1 MKFALILSIVLCSI
15 LAVRADWVLVWE
27 DDFNGGNLKDRWNFE
42 VNCDGGG
49 NNELQCYTDNRQENA
64 RQENGNLV
72 IQARWENIGG
82 GKPFTSSRMTTINT
96 GNWLHGFFEMR
107 ARLPRGKHLWPAFW
121 MMPTRSEYGG
131 WPRSGEIDIMEYRG
145 QRPNEM
151 LGTLHFGPA
160 WDNKGQSG
168 YERNMGFDF
177 SADFHTFGLDWSPNS
192 IQWLVDG
199 AVVHTES
206 LNRNFWNGFY
216 NGNGQPFDRQF
227 FIIINLAVG
236 GAFFGGEPFDP
247 SESQNWQK
255 STIEID
261 YIRKWEWH

>member
-1 MKFALILSIVLCSI
+1 MKLITAVVLVFGVGIAS
-15 LAVRADWVLVWE
+15 ADWALVWE
-27 DDFNGGNLKDRWNFE
+27 DNFDGGNLKDRWNFE

-64 RQENGNLV
+64 RQENGILTITARLENL
-72 IQARWENIGG
+72 GG
-82 GKPFTSSRMTTINT
+82 GKPFTSTRMTTKA
-96 GNWLHGFFEMR
+96 NWLHGKFEMR

-121 MMPTRSEYGG
+121 MMPANSEYGG

-145 QRPNEM
+145 QKPFQT

-160 WDNKGQSG
+160 WDQHGMAGSG
-168 YERNMGFDF
+168 ERDYPFDF
-177 SADFHTFGLDWSPNS
+177 SRDFHTFGLDWNTDR

-199 AVVHTES
+199 NVFHEQT
-206 LNRNFWNGFY
+206 LRTNFWNGFY
-216 NGNGQPFDRQF
+216 GANGQPFDKNF

-236 GAFFGGEPFDP
+236 GMFFGNEPFDP
-247 SESQNWQK
+247 SESHNWEK
-255 STIEID
+255 ATFEID